1 MASSTLDTA
10 GNKVE
15 LNSTR
20 LLLSAMLL
28 VVIGMAVFIVQPGFV
43 QGLVEYAGFDDK
55 QAGYIA
61 SAEMFGI
68 ALATIIMTVLAAM
81 VINPGDYS
89 NVNLLSMTLFA
100 LSLACILPP
109 VLARP
114 VMAERE

>member
-1 MASSTLDTA
+1 MDPARI
-10 GNKVE
+10 KVE

-43 QGLVEYAGFDDK
+43 QGLVEYAGFDDR

-68 ALATIIMTVLAAM
+68 ALATIVMTVLASHITGTGSVTA
-81 VINPGDYS
+81 P
-89 NVNLLSMTLFA
+89 LSSCSPAT
-100 LSLACILPP
+100 
-109 VLARP
+109 
-114 VMAERE
+114 